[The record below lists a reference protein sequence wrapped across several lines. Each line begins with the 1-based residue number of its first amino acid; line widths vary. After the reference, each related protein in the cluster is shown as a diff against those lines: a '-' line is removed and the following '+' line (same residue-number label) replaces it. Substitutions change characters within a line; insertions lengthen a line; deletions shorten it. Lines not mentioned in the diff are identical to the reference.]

1 MHSGA
6 AYLRAQ
12 GGWAAEQSM
21 PQWGERRHTLEQLNH
36 RSKIGLGRSM
46 NADLRRPHTMA
57 GVATESDLNH
67 RRVVPVL
74 GAQFRSRPTSS
85 ADDRSSMQGS
95 ASCPGCAALN
105 SKLHKNHKQL
115 AELAELRGREK
126 EARTLAERCKERE
139 LELEEGWRSHQQKI
153 GLEFERMRCEA
164 HDGVQKARE
173 AAEAAD
179 ARAARL
185 QAPSPSAIARRPSP
199 ASMFLAPRPHRHPRP
214 HPRPRPTTY
223 PSPSPSLWPCP
234 RSRPHTWLPTA
245 PHYALFVARLQV
257 ALERAREEAAAHAA
271 SSRPPSSP
279 PLKRPPP
286 PSSTSSDDMLAQL
299 SSELA
304 AAQGRA
310 RAAEADKAALA
321 AQTEQLQQRRAAAE
335 TAQRALHSEISR
347 TEVELN
353 GAREGAASALAAS
366 HAAGQRWLAIGL
378 PPPLLGQPWLGVERQ
393 EGHKA
398 RTASPCPRLPPR
410 HHLISTRLGWRPL
423 PLRPNYRSASHP
435 PARQARS

>member
-1 MHSGA
+1 
-6 AYLRAQ
+6 
-12 GGWAAEQSM
+12 
-21 PQWGERRHTLEQLNH
+21 
-36 RSKIGLGRSM
+36 
-46 NADLRRPHTMA
+46 
-57 GVATESDLNH
+57 
-67 RRVVPVL
+67 
-74 GAQFRSRPTSS
+74 
-85 ADDRSSMQGS
+85 
-95 ASCPGCAALN
+95 
-105 SKLHKNHKQL
+105 
-115 AELAELRGREK
+115 
-126 EARTLAERCKERE
+126 
-139 LELEEGWRSHQQKI
+139 
-153 GLEFERMRCEA
+153 
-164 HDGVQKARE
+164 
-173 AAEAAD
+173 
-179 ARAARL
+179 
-185 QAPSPSAIARRPSP
+185 
-199 ASMFLAPRPHRHPRP
+199 
-214 HPRPRPTTY
+214 
-223 PSPSPSLWPCP
+223 
-234 RSRPHTWLPTA
+234 
-245 PHYALFVARLQV
+245 
-257 ALERAREEAAAHAA
+257 
-271 SSRPPSSP
+271 
-279 PLKRPPP
+279 
-286 PSSTSSDDMLAQL
+286 MLAQL